1 MAAEQLRRLVD
12 EIQMEVIEW
21 RRYLHRY
28 PELSYQ
34 EEKTAQF
41 VCDTLTSFGGLE
53 LSRPTQTSVM
63 ARLRGARPGPVIAI
77 RADMDAL
84 PIAEEN
90 TFDFVSQNP
99 GVMHACGHDGHTAML
114 LGTAKILSG
123 SKSRLNGEVR
133 FLFQHAEESPPGG
146 AEEMVRAGVLDGVD
160 MIVGAHLWSPL
171 EYGKIGILYG
181 PAMAAG
187 DSFTIRI
194 HGKGGHAA
202 MPHLSVD
209 SIAVAAQVVS
219 NLQQVISR
227 NTDPLETLVLSITK
241 FQAGTAFHVIP
252 GTVEILGTVRY
263 FQPEFREQV
272 PPLME
277 RIVKGIAEAHGASYE
292 FRYDFGYRA
301 VINDEEVTRQAEA
314 AVREYCGENAIER
327 MAPVMAAEDFSSFQQ
342 KTPGCF
348 LLIGAGNKEKGITF
362 PHHHPRFTIDEDALA
377 VGVGIFARLV
387 ERLCLA
393 S

>member
-219 NLQQVISR
+219 NLQQIVSR

-252 GTVEILGTVRY
+252 GTVEIFGTVRY

-393 S
+393 P

>member
-123 SKSRLNGEVR
+123 CKSWLNGEVR

-219 NLQQVISR
+219 NLQQIVSR

-263 FQPEFREQV
+263 FQPEFRGQV

>member
-1 MAAEQLRRLVD
+1 MIQDEALALKEQISRIR
-12 EIQMEVIEW
+12 QH
-21 RRYLHRY
+21 LHAH
-28 PELSYQ
+28 PELSF
-34 EEKTAQF
+34 EEKDTTAF
-41 VCDTLTSFGGLE
+41 IAEELKKMGIPVSTFPDHYGLTAEIKGKK
-53 LSRPTQTSVM
+53 
-63 ARLRGARPGPVIAI
+63 PGKTVLL
-77 RADMDAL
+77 RADIDAL
-84 PIAEEN
+84 PIEEKSGV
-90 TFDFVSQNP
+90 TYSSTVP
-99 GVMHACGHDGHTAML
+99 GRMHACGHDGHTAML

-219 NLQQVISR
+219 NLQQIVSR

-252 GTVEILGTVRY
+252 GTVEIFGTVRY